1 MERVREFTYPSADG
15 EHQIYATVWLP
26 EGEPKAVVQIVHGV
40 AEYVGR
46 YADFAAFLNERG
58 YVVCGEDHLGHGR
71 TGAQD
76 GKFGYFGKYD
86 GWTLVTADI
95 RTLRQRMGE
104 EFSGLP
110 YFLLGHSMGS
120 FLTRTYLCRY
130 PGEVSG
136 AILSGTGQESAFLVS
151 LGKAVASLVGHVRG
165 MDKVSKLVNNLSL
178 GAYNR
183 KFAPNRTSADWISRD
198 EAVVDAYLKD
208 PYCTFMPTAGMYR
221 AMLGGLQYIASRQAL
236 SRLDVDTPIGL
247 FSGDADPVGGMGKG
261 VEKVYEMYRKAG
273 VRDLKLKLYPGGRHE
288 IINETNKQEVYA
300 DMLAWLEE
308 HMP

>member
-221 AMLGGLQYIASRQAL
+221 DMLGGLQYIASRQAL
-236 SRLDVDTPIGL
+236 SRLDVDTSIGL